1 MAGANVANQ
10 PLDVIATD
18 LALAVSQL
26 RRRLRAETGADGIN
40 LSEMEV
46 LTRLDKNGWM
56 STAELARAAS
66 MTGQSMG
73 THIMSLERRGLLQR
87 RPHATDGRQIQFALT
102 ELGQA
107 ERAKRRT
114 AKREWLAGAI
124 GRLSPTEIDDLIAG
138 ITLLSRLGQN

>member
-1 MAGANVANQ
+1 MAEADEANP

-26 RRRLRAETGADGIN
+26 RRRLRAATGADGIN

-73 THIMSLERRGLLQR
+73 MHIMSLERRGLLKR

-102 ELGQA
+102 ELGHA
-107 ERAKRRT
+107 ERAKRST
-114 AKREWLAGAI
+114 AKREWLAAAI
-124 GRLSPTEIDDLIAG
+124 GRLSPTEIDALIAG
-138 ITLLSRLGQN
+138 ITLLGRLGQN